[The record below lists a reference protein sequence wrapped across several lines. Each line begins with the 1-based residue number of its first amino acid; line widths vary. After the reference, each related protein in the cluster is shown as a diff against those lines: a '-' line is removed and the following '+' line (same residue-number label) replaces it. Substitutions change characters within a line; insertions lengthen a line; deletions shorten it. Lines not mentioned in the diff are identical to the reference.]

1 MLQSLRGKST
11 GMPPIERVQ
20 GPDIKGYAPKR
31 PLHKVEKK
39 GKSTVPV
46 RKLTG
51 KPIENNSLE
60 LF

>member
-31 PLHKVEKK
+31 LPHKVEKK
-39 GKSTVPV
+39 RKVNCSSQEIDRKSD
-46 RKLTG
+46 
-51 KPIENNSLE
+51 
-60 LF
+60 